1 MDQHHLWICFLC
13 LQTWSEAAE
22 RGTDSSVVTGILGE
36 SVTFPIVIQEPQKI
50 NSIAW
55 TCESSVAFVK
65 PGVQGA
71 PPDVTVTHLSYKGR
85 IKVIDQNY
93 SLVIGDLRMEDAGIY
108 KADINEENSDH
119 TITKRYHLQIY
130 RRLEKPT
137 ITQSSI
143 TSVNNTCNVT
153 LTCSVGKEEKNVTYS
168 WSPSGEKSNVLQ
180 IFQSPEDKKLI
191 YTCMAKNPVSNNSD
205 SITVQKL
212 CADTPSFQSHHAGS
226 SSGLAALSL
235 PILIPILVLLFYLY
249 KRKQGTLGEETVYSP
264 VSKNASH
271 RESRIYDEIP
281 ESKVLSCKEEPIN
294 TIYSSVQA
302 SEKMRKSNMKDDRPP
317 KTLDNEIV

>member
-1 MDQHHLWICFLC
+1 MAQHHLWICFLC

-22 RGTDSSVVTGILGE
+22 RGTDSSVVNGILGE
-36 SVTFPIVIQEPQKI
+36 SVIFPIVIKEPQKI
-50 NSIAW
+50 NIIAW

-65 PGVQGA
+65 PGVKGA

-212 CADTPSFQSHHAGS
+212 CA
-226 SSGLAALSL
+226 
-235 PILIPILVLLFYLY
+235 
-249 KRKQGTLGEETVYSP
+249 GTLGEETVYSP

-281 ESKVLSCKEEPIN
+281 ESKVLSCREEPIN

-302 SEKMRKSNMKDDRPP
+302 SEKMRKSNMKDDRTP